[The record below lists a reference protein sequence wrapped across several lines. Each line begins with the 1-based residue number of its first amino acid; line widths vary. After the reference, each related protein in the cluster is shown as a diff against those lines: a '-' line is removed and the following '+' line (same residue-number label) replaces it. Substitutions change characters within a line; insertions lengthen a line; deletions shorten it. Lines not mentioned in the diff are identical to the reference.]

1 MLRSA
6 KPPNQPRLKFFR
18 PSQLALIANEERD
31 IVVEWARG
39 NGKTFVI
46 AAKITRHT
54 FKAEADGRVET
65 WLIASATRDQAR
77 EAIDMVAK
85 WCKVFFA
92 LGKEI
97 GIIEEEVKTPDGK
110 EIFTRYLIR
119 IGSQRIMA
127 QAASP
132 AAARGYTANIW
143 WDEAAH
149 HPDGKEMYEALRHC
163 TRGIF
168 KMIVSGTPWGDRDN
182 MFYQLVH
189 SDKIYKGKP
198 LWSKSIVDIVQAVA
212 EGRLYDINREK
223 EQSDPDKWAREM
235 MLQWIDGVTQWLGQ
249 GLIRLARSAQCSIDG
264 SKAKFNNLT
273 TLKPRFFLGND
284 IGLRGD
290 RWVAWVLQ
298 RDGRFLRTVEVI
310 ALQGADFEEQERV
323 IAALFTKYKFEGMA
337 IDQGGMGEE
346 STEKYIKKYGSTRV
360 EGVIF
365 NGNNKGAMALQT
377 KRGLESGMILLPP
390 MPSEQK
396 AAAVIERIEED
407 LRSIVRCVSASG
419 NVRFTADRRD
429 GGHADHYS
437 ALTLAVYKAMGAGEE
452 LRQPKASGSR
462 QKQRSIDYAGY

>member
-1 MLRSA
+1 MQSPGLR
-6 KPPNQPRLKFFR
+6 FFR
-18 PSQLALIANEERD
+18 PSQKTLIANEARD

-39 NGKTFVI
+39 NGKTFTI
-46 AAKITRHT
+46 ACKVALHT
-54 FKAEADGRVET
+54 FRAEASGKNEN

-77 EAIDMVAK
+77 EAIDMVAR

-97 GIIEEEVKTPDGK
+97 GIIEEEIRTPDGK
-110 EIFTRYLIR
+110 EIFTRFLIR
-119 IGSQRIMA
+119 IGRQRIMA

-149 HPDGKEMYEALRHC
+149 HSDGKEMYEALRHC
-163 TRGIF
+163 TRGVF

-182 MFYQLVH
+182 QFYKLVH
-189 SDKIYKGKP
+189 NEKLYKGKP

-212 EGRLYDINREK
+212 EGRIYDIDREK

-249 GLIRLARSAQCSIDG
+249 GLLRLARNAQCSIDG
-264 SKAKFNNLT
+264 SQAKFTNLA
-273 TLKPRFFLGND
+273 TLKPRFFVGND

-298 RDGRFLRTVEVI
+298 RDGRFLRTVEVVS
-310 ALQGADFEEQERV
+310 LQGADFEEQEQE
-323 IAALFTKYKFEGMA
+323 IARLWAKYKFEGLA

-365 NGNNKGAMALQT
+365 NLNNKNAMAVQT
-377 KRGLESGMILLPP
+377 KTSLQSGVVLLPP
-390 MPSEQK
+390 MPTTDKE
-396 AAAVIERIEED
+396 AAAEVEKIEED
-407 LRSIVRCVSASG
+407 LRSIVRCVSSAG
-419 NVRFTADRRD
+419 NIRFVADRRD

-437 ALTLAVYKAMGAGEE
+437 ALTLAVYKALGAGEE
-452 LRQPKASGSR
+452 LRPPRASGTR
-462 QKQRSIDYAGY
+462 QKQRQNEYAGYN